1 MKGSVVRF
9 ENVKKSFG
17 DFVAVQEA
25 NIEIKAGEFFS
36 LLGPS
41 GCGKTTLLRMLAG
54 FESPTSGAIYLDD
67 VNVTALSPDKRPV
80 NTVFQNY
87 ALFPHLSVF
96 DNVAFPLRL
105 QKRTKEEINQKVAEY
120 LELVQLTGKEGNMP
134 NQLSGGQ
141 KQRVAIA
148 RALINEPKVLLLD
161 EPLSALDA
169 KLRQRMLV
177 QLDRIHDEVGVTFV
191 FVTHDQHEALSISDR
206 IAVMNVGRV
215 EQLGAPHDIYESP
228 ISAFVANFIGETNLF
243 TGKVTSVQGEW
254 VEVEIA
260 GIGMLKVTADDDIKP
275 KVGDIINLTVR
286 PEKISLA
293 TDRPKSLENKM
304 AEYNIFHGII
314 HDMIYLGSESKCFI
328 TLDGSEFVFKAIKS
342 HSKYLEDGPE
352 VTWEDKVY
360 FWWHAND
367 AYIVAIVEEAK

>member
-1 MKGSVVRF
+1 MRF

-17 DFVAVQEA
+17 GFVAVQET

-67 VNVTALSPDKRPV
+67 VDVTLLSPNKRPV

-87 ALFPHLSVF
+87 ALFPHLSVY
-96 DNVAFPLRL
+96 DNVAFPLHL
-105 QKRTKEEINQKVAEY
+105 QKRSKKEIKSKVEEY
-120 LELVQLTGKEGNMP
+120 LELVQLSGKEHNMP
-134 NQLSGGQ
+134 SQLSGGQ

-177 QLDRIHDEVGVTFV
+177 QLDRIHDEVGVTFL

-206 IAVMNVGRV
+206 IAVMNTGCV
-215 EQLGAPHDIYESP
+215 EQLGQPYEIYESP
-228 ISAFVANFIGETNLF
+228 INSFVANFIGETNLF
-243 TGKVTSVQGEW
+243 TGTVASVVEDW
-254 VEVEIA
+254 VEVNIDNV
-260 GIGMLKVTADDDIKP
+260 GRLKVTADDDIKP
-275 KVGDIINLTVR
+275 KVGDVINLTVR
-286 PEKISLA
+286 PEKICLSAESPRL
-293 TDRPKSLENKM
+293 LENKLS
-304 AEYNIFHGII
+304 EYNVFHGII

-328 TLDGSEFVFKAIKS
+328 TLDGSDVVIKGVKP

-352 VTWEDKVY
+352 FTWEDSIY
-360 FWWHAND
+360 LWWHAND
-367 AYIVAIVEEAK
+367 AYIVAIIEES